1 MRLLTTFEDSAKA
14 QAFGDYLLTQGITN
28 NIEND
33 ESQQWSVWVH
43 EEDQIN
49 QATQHLDD
57 FRLNPNEARFTKAQS
72 KAASIRAQ
80 KSKEDKEFHRRL
92 KDGRTIFH
100 KFRGHTAG
108 PVTIV
113 FLFLCGAI
121 FILQKTDGEQGAR
134 VFNML
139 GMASIGSAGLEDIF
153 KRGHIWRL
161 ITPVLM
167 HGGILH
173 IFFNCSWLNYL
184 GGMVEDRLGSR
195 FLVLIIL
202 GIALVS
208 NLSQFAVSG
217 PFFLGFSGVNYGLF
231 GFIWVMSRMD
241 TLSGFYLQ
249 QSTVILMVCFMVLG
263 ILGIFG
269 SGIANWAHL
278 GGFIAGAAIG
288 WGRAKFLPT

>member
-14 QAFGDYLLTQGITN
+14 QSFGDYLLTQGITN
-28 NIEND
+28 NIEQD
-33 ESQQWSVWVH
+33 ESQHWSLWVH

-49 QATQHLDD
+49 LANQHLED
-57 FRLNPNEARFTKAQS
+57 FRRNPGDERFTKASS
-72 KAASIRAQ
+72 KAASIRAR
-80 KSKEDKEFHRRL
+80 KSREDREFNRRI

-100 KFRGHTAG
+100 KFRSFSAG

-134 VFNML
+134 IFNIL
-139 GMASIGSAGLEDIF
+139 GMASIGSSGLEDIF
-153 KRGHIWRL
+153 MRGQIWRL
-161 ITPVLM
+161 ITPALM

-173 IFFNCSWLNYL
+173 IFFNCSWLKYL

-195 FLVLIIL
+195 FLVLAIL
-202 GIALVS
+202 GIAVVS
-208 NLSQFAVSG
+208 NFSQYAVSG

-241 TLSGFYLQ
+241 TLSGFHLQ
-249 QSTVILMVCFMVLG
+249 QSTIILMVCCMVLG
-263 ILGIFG
+263 ILGLFG

-278 GGFIAGAAIG
+278 GGFFAGAAMG